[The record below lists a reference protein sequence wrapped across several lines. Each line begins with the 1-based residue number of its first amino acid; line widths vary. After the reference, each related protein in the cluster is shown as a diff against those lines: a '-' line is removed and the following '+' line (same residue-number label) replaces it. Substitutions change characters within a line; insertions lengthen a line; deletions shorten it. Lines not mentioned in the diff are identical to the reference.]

1 MLRHLMAGAVAGM
14 LAVSVTQVGAQTA
27 DTAGVVTSWSPYLG
41 CWSTSSGGVIGPM
54 VCVVPTEDRARVEFM
69 TVDGDTVIART
80 FVDASGKRVSA
91 LRPGCT
97 GWETGKWSGDGQRL
111 LMHAEFRCKDSP
123 TQRSDAILSLS
134 HADAFTHVERNLVRD
149 DAPARVVTFIVQ
161 LDTTVFPAEVRRRLP
176 HLRPLAIETAE
187 LETLAELSPASV
199 VEAASELDPT
209 VVETWL
215 ADRGEISTQTATMVR
230 MLHVAALGR
239 ELPQPRVRS
248 RTRVMSGLN
257 RFGNVGTFASS
268 NRVYLTAD
276 HGLWSQFVGGIGGY
290 WNLNGPDPRQ
300 PIGVPFRWP

>member
-1 MLRHLMAGAVAGM
+1 MLRHVLAGAVAGM
-14 LAVSVTQVGAQTA
+14 LAVSVAPVGAQTA
-27 DTAGVVTSWSPYLG
+27 NTAGVVTSWSPYLG
-41 CWSTSSGGVIGPM
+41 CWSTSSGGTIGPM

-91 LRPGCT
+91 LRPGCS

-123 TQRSDAILSLS
+123 MQRSDAILSLS

-176 HLRPLAIETAE
+176 HLRPLALETAE
-187 LETLAELSPASV
+187 LETLAELSSASV

-215 ADRGEISTQTATMVR
+215 AERGEVSTQTSTMLRVV
-230 MLHVAALGR
+230 HSAALGR
-239 ELPQPRVRS
+239 ELPAPAVRS
-248 RTRVMSGLN
+248 RTRVEMGLN
-257 RFGNVGTFASS
+257 RFGSVRAFGSRNP
-268 NRVYLTAD
+268 VYLTAD
-276 HGLWSQFVGGIGGY
+276 HGNRADPVGGVWTY
-290 WNLNGPDPRQ
+290 WNFNGYNPSQ
-300 PIGVPFRWP
+300 TIGVPLRWP